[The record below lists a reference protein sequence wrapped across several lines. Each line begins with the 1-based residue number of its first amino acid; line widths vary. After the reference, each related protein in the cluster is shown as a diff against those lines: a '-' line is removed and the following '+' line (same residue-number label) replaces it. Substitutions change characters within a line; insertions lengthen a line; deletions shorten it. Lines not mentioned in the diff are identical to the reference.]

1 VARENAAYEKLK
13 QLSNGPVKV
22 SAKEATKIELLTK
35 CLIEGLDYKTMMTE
49 YSSKKVTPLKSSHTV
64 HSSPLPTAKKAALQ
78 KSGTSN
84 YDAVLNLSV
93 KGASETKLRLDK
105 SHSSTPGSTKP
116 TSFND
121 VSVSFDNLTN
131 SNISYSNY

>member
-1 VARENAAYEKLK
+1 MGT
-13 QLSNGPVKV
+13 GPVKPG
-22 SAKEATKIELLTK
+22 KEATKIELLTK
-35 CLIEGLDYKTMMTE
+35 CLIEGLDYRTMMSNVTDL
-49 YSSKKVTPLKSSHTV
+49 SSKKVTPMKSSHTA
-64 HSSPLPTAKKAALQ
+64 HSSPLPTAKKAALL
-78 KSGTSN
+78 KSGNSN
-84 YDAVLNLSV
+84 YDQVLNLSV